1 MIEIAQLNIINE
13 EVKGILSA
21 MCSGDLSRQTIDR
34 LSHELQKRI
43 EVFSKSLSKNKAKYK
58 KLRLQLWDD
67 ALSGLR
73 YLNEVSLELGVLFD
87 DAHSGEA
94 INGYKRLV
102 VRKLHGRSIQVANEI
117 ITLLEEGYPNGAL
130 ARWRS
135 LYELQILLEFFALK
149 QDDEL
154 HKMYYD
160 HGIYNAYKFE
170 NNRRKEGYKEYT
182 TKAFNELK
190 ASVEKMKVEYDMSKF
205 KEDFGW
211 AYKYIS
217 QIVPKRKRLCFSD
230 IEGQVDPEKKLKH
243 YYKIACA
250 MTHLD
255 SFGTFENMSV
265 LDNSS
270 ATPLGPSNCG
280 LSDPGQLTAISICR
294 IMAAYNQLMHTTL
307 GDVILKIVSGQENF
321 ILEAFN
327 SAQKA
332 IEDNSG
338 LFTSEDVE

>member
-1 MIEIAQLNIINE
+1 M
-13 EVKGILSA
+13 
-21 MCSGDLSRQTIDR
+21 DR
-34 LSHELQKRI
+34 LEYDNIFDNKICGLLSEMTKGNIPSANAFSDEL
-43 EVFSKSLSKNKAKYK
+43 KAKINNADSKDLQIKDELK
-58 KLRLQLWDD
+58 KSRLDLWGD
-67 ALSGLR
+67 ALSGIR
-73 YLNEVSLELGVLFD
+73 YLNKVSLELGCLFD
-87 DAHSGEA
+87 KEHKGES
-94 INGYKRLV
+94 INLYKYYTV
-102 VRKLHGRSIQVANEI
+102 KKIHGRTLQIAEEI
-117 ITLLEEGYPNGAL
+117 EVLLENGYPNAAL
-130 ARWRS
+130 SRWRS
-135 LYELQILLEFFALK
+135 LYELQILLEYFALK

-154 HKMYYD
+154 YKMYYD
-160 HGIYNAYKFE
+160 HGTYSAYKFE
-170 NNRRKEGYKEYT
+170 RSRRKEGYKEYT

-307 GDVILKIVSGQENF
+307 GDVILMIVSGQEKF